1 MGLQSIRIKN
11 LLSFNDVIINS
22 LEDVN
27 CIVGMN
33 NVGKSNLMKI
43 LKYFYDKLDD
53 IKAIPPDFHSSYTPS
68 GSITLTYDVT
78 RIKRIVMNPNNN
90 GRFHKHIYNTL
101 FKPQSFI
108 RKPQKFCLP
117 FISPLGFQ
125 RKSTYSIT
133 LTISKDDSVTWSIS
147 TPNARHLIKT
157 LFPFFH
163 IETRHIDL
171 YDWNSI
177 WKMLSSINSFNFSEI
192 KKEELLEFLNE
203 KISTK
208 RGSYKKYIERVENVI
223 HTKPYTYKDKVVNY
237 LKIVLDG
244 DIFINK
250 GEELHVQS
258 DGTNSHKYLEI
269 ILSLLISLT
278 RTEFINPIIYIDEP
292 EIGLHPKL
300 SENFIENIS
309 LTYKKYDKTHEEIEP
324 GKYST
329 PYPTL
334 IFSTHSPSL
343 LKLTLKSFLHKQQ
356 VLHFSKER
364 DNSTKI
370 SKLNSKYNDIRFI
383 NMLSDNEARLF
394 FSEYILFVEG
404 ATEVELFRNYNL
416 QKLFPVL
423 KRLDVYDCD
432 EVMLKN
438 INPSYSNAAIPF
450 LVVKDIDQI
459 AVVDFEHEQFKFN
472 SKGKSIINKIIKRDK
487 LHYFSTYQ
495 KPFLNAAK
503 FLLSQDE
510 RKVTFSENGLK
521 FRHFSIG
528 RVINAVNFLSSKDN
542 VYYTSTTIEG
552 SLINEFSLETFSLWI
567 IDIVMRSFNV
577 NNKNPVKMINALLQ
591 KYDIKTQSKQLFPK
605 ILSKC
610 ETNHNLPLRHM
621 RLLKIIKIRYAKEII
636 DEFKKTIPDVK
647 DQVAIL
653 RLIFSGK
660 TETLVSIEM
669 HYKID
674 QKPIRQDILDY
685 IKALKSENFSFM
697 SSYIGKTSGW
707 VTSFIDFSLNHYSA
721 LDKENVEKK
730 FRLAFPEI
738 SHIIDHA
745 SSSIEAGGLK

>member
-1 MGLQSIRIKN
+1 
-11 LLSFNDVIINS
+11 
-22 LEDVN
+22 
-27 CIVGMN
+27 
-33 NVGKSNLMKI
+33 
-43 LKYFYDKLDD
+43 
-53 IKAIPPDFHSSYTPS
+53 
-68 GSITLTYDVT
+68 
-78 RIKRIVMNPNNN
+78 
-90 GRFHKHIYNTL
+90 
-101 FKPQSFI
+101 
-108 RKPQKFCLP
+108 
-117 FISPLGFQ
+117 
-125 RKSTYSIT
+125 
-133 LTISKDDSVTWSIS
+133 
-147 TPNARHLIKT
+147 
-157 LFPFFH
+157 
-163 IETRHIDL
+163 
-171 YDWNSI
+171 
-177 WKMLSSINSFNFSEI
+177 
-192 KKEELLEFLNE
+192 
-203 KISTK
+203 
-208 RGSYKKYIERVENVI
+208 
-223 HTKPYTYKDKVVNY
+223 VNY

-528 RVINAVNFLSSKDN
+528 RVISAVNFLSSKDN

-552 SLINEFSLETFSLWI
+552 SLINEFSLET
-567 IDIVMRSFNV
+567 
-577 NNKNPVKMINALLQ
+577 
-591 KYDIKTQSKQLFPK
+591 
-605 ILSKC
+605 
-610 ETNHNLPLRHM
+610 
-621 RLLKIIKIRYAKEII
+621 
-636 DEFKKTIPDVK
+636 
-647 DQVAIL
+647 
-653 RLIFSGK
+653 
-660 TETLVSIEM
+660 
-669 HYKID
+669 
-674 QKPIRQDILDY
+674 
-685 IKALKSENFSFM
+685 
-697 SSYIGKTSGW
+697 
-707 VTSFIDFSLNHYSA
+707 
-721 LDKENVEKK
+721 
-730 FRLAFPEI
+730 
-738 SHIIDHA
+738 
-745 SSSIEAGGLK
+745 

>member
-11 LLSFNDVIINS
+11 LLSFDDVIINS
-22 LEDVN
+22 LEDIN
-27 CIVGMN
+27 CIIGMN

-43 LKYFYDKLDD
+43 LKYFYDKLED
-53 IKAIPPDFHSSYTPS
+53 IKVIPPDFHSSYTPS

-78 RIKRIVMNPNNN
+78 RIKKIVMSHNNN

-101 FKPQSFI
+101 FKPSSFI
-108 RKPQKFCLP
+108 RRTQQSLPP
-117 FISPLGFQ
+117 FIFPPRFQ

-133 LTISKDDSVTWSIS
+133 LTISKDDSVTWSIRDPS
-147 TPNARHLIKT
+147 ARRLIKT

-177 WKMLSSINSFNFSEI
+177 WEMVSSINSFNFSKI
-192 KKEELLEFLNE
+192 NKEDLLEFLNG

-208 RGSYKKYIERVENVI
+208 RGSYKNYIERVENVI

-292 EIGLHPKL
+292 EVGLHPKL
-300 SENFIENIS
+300 SESFIDNLS
-309 LTYKKYDKTHEEIEP
+309 LIYKKYDKTSEEIEP

-334 IFSTHSPSL
+334 LFSTHSPSL

-356 VLHFSKER
+356 VLHFSKKS
-364 DNSTKI
+364 DGSTKI
-370 SKLNSKYNDIRFI
+370 SKLNSKYDDARFI

-404 ATEVELFRNYNL
+404 ATEIELFRNYNL
-416 QKLFPVL
+416 QNLFPVL
-423 KRLDVYDCD
+423 KRLDVYNCD

-438 INPSYSNAAIPF
+438 INPGYSNAAIPF
-450 LVVKDIDQI
+450 LIIKDIDQI
-459 AVVDFEHEQFKFN
+459 IAIDFENNKINFKAN
-472 SKGKSIINKIIKRDK
+472 GKSIFNNVIKNDR
-487 LHYFSTYQ
+487 LSYFSKY
-495 KPFLNAAK
+495 KKSFLITAK
-503 FLLSQDE
+503 FLADQDG
-510 RKVTFSENGLK
+510 RSVAFSDNGLNFK
-521 FRHFSIG
+521 RFSIA
-528 RVINAVNFLSSKDN
+528 RVTNAVNFLSSRN
-542 VYYTSTTIEG
+542 NIYYTSTTIEG
-552 SLINEFSLETFSLWI
+552 ALINEFSLELFFLWI
-567 IDIVMRSFNV
+567 KDIVIKDFNV
-577 NNKNPVKMINALLQ
+577 NNRNPSRMIDAIMPRF
-591 KYDIKTQSKQLFPK
+591 DIKTQSKQLF
-605 ILSKC
+605 SKLFSEC
-610 ETNHNLPLRHM
+610 DVNHNLSLRHM
-621 RLLKIIKIRYAKEII
+621 KLLKLIKARYMKELL
-636 DEFKKTIPDVK
+636 DEFKKQFPNVK
-647 DQVAIL
+647 DQVTIL
-653 RLIFSGK
+653 RLAFSGK

-669 HYKID
+669 NNKIA
-674 QKPIRQDILDY
+674 QKPIHKDILSY
-685 IKALKSENFSFM
+685 IRENFSFL
-697 SSYIGKTSGW
+697 SSYTGKTSGW
-707 VTSFIDFSLNHYSA
+707 VTSFIDFSVNYHANLG
-721 LDKENVEKK
+721 LDKENIEKK
-730 FRLAFPEI
+730 IRLAFPEI
-738 SHIIDHA
+738 SYIISHA